1 MKQLFYKEH
10 LIENES
16 VRIAEN
22 LEKFLLGI
30 GLEQNDIDHAKNTI
44 LVSPHPDDY
53 YITSS
58 GCTTKIT
65 VIPVSKIIGTNR
77 STSGNSIYENIR
89 CIPDTGL
96 DYSKFQ
102 RYFNEFSNY
111 NSLKELQSS
120 FCTEIEPIRADYYPD
135 TDEYFICGNGNHRTL
150 TAMLIGAPYIK
161 AKVCVRECNYYI
173 KKRYDIEQSFKK
185 KYHISKMQGYL
196 LPGPCKIIIHFQN
209 PPVIIHGFEINGAKS
224 QIDNINLLS
233 EQIDKDLKE
242 YKFLNKI
249 KNPIIRNLLMKIAD
263 INNPRMHQ
271 YFVDDLLTTS
281 DPEIKLYK
289 FNS

>member
-102 RYFNEFSNY
+102 RCFNEFSNY
-111 NSLKELQSS
+111 NSLKEWQSS

-135 TDEYFICGNGNHRTL
+135 TDEYFICGDGNHRTL

-173 KKRYDIEQSFKK
+173 KERYDIEQS
-185 KYHISKMQGYL
+185 
-196 LPGPCKIIIHFQN
+196 
-209 PPVIIHGFEINGAKS
+209 
-224 QIDNINLLS
+224 
-233 EQIDKDLKE
+233 
-242 YKFLNKI
+242 
-249 KNPIIRNLLMKIAD
+249 
-263 INNPRMHQ
+263 
-271 YFVDDLLTTS
+271 
-281 DPEIKLYK
+281 
-289 FNS
+289 

>member
-96 DYSKFQ
+96 D
-102 RYFNEFSNY
+102 
-111 NSLKELQSS
+111 
-120 FCTEIEPIRADYYPD
+120 
-135 TDEYFICGNGNHRTL
+135 
-150 TAMLIGAPYIK
+150 
-161 AKVCVRECNYYI
+161 
-173 KKRYDIEQSFKK
+173 
-185 KYHISKMQGYL
+185 
-196 LPGPCKIIIHFQN
+196 
-209 PPVIIHGFEINGAKS
+209 
-224 QIDNINLLS
+224 
-233 EQIDKDLKE
+233 
-242 YKFLNKI
+242 
-249 KNPIIRNLLMKIAD
+249 
-263 INNPRMHQ
+263 
-271 YFVDDLLTTS
+271 
-281 DPEIKLYK
+281 
-289 FNS
+289 